1 MDKLADFLDLPEDVR
16 EALIYKWCNLGW
28 REVSMTQLSLAR
40 YSGAITVDGKRYT
53 YMPETDE
60 LIRDDVLK
68 AIKRHKRKARK
79 ALDEVAQIDQQLD
92 L

>member
-1 MDKLADFLDLPEDVR
+1 MDKLTDFLALPEGVR
-16 EALIYKWCNLGW
+16 EGLICKGPTLGW
-28 REVSMTQLSLAR
+28 REVSMTQLSIAR
-40 YSGAITVDGKRYT
+40 YSGAITVDDKRYT